1 MPQPLAPVDGASL
14 SGKERERFAA
24 QMFDNLAPK
33 YVRLNRLISWGA
45 DDRWRTQAIAA
56 AKITPGCTVLDLGT
70 GTGDLYIPAYSAAQP
85 GGQVIGLDISANM
98 LAVADERIRAAYPG
112 VPPQLHVRSAAA
124 TELPDASVDVVL
136 MGWVL
141 RNVGDRPAAYREIL
155 RVLKP
160 GGRFV
165 CVETSRP
172 GFWPFRAGNYVY
184 CSFVMPNIVRFMGGD
199 RASYEYLAK
208 TTVNFPRRHALS
220 AEWTQSGFRDVHSQ
234 PLMLGSIALHVGV
247 K

>member
-1 MPQPLAPVDGASL
+1 MPTVDGADL
-14 SGKERERFAA
+14 TGIDRERFATR
-24 QMFDNLAPK
+24 MFDGLAPK
-33 YVRLNRLISWGA
+33 YVRLNRLISLGA
-45 DDRWRTQAIAA
+45 DGRWRRTAIAWA
-56 AKITPGCTVLDLGT
+56 GIAPGNTVLDLGT
-70 GTGDLYIPAYSAAQP
+70 GTGDLYILAYRAAQP
-85 GGQVIGLDISANM
+85 GGRVIGLDISANM
-98 LAVADERIRAAYPG
+98 LGIADLRIRAAFPAST
-112 VPPQLHVRSAAA
+112 PELHVRSAEA

-141 RNVGDRPAAYREIL
+141 RNVGDRAATYREIL

-172 GFWPFRAGNYVY
+172 DYWPIRAGNYAY
-184 CSFVMPNIVRFMGGD
+184 CKFVMPNIVRLVGGD

-208 TTVNFPRRHALS
+208 TTVNFPRRRALE
-220 AEWTQSGFRDVHSQ
+220 AEWTVAGFREVRSA

>member
-1 MPQPLAPVDGASL
+1 MNTPLPVDGASL
-14 SGKERERFAA
+14 IGRERERFAA
-24 QMFDNLAPK
+24 RMFDSLAPK

-45 DDRWRTQAIAA
+45 DERWRRAAIAA
-56 AKITPGCTVLDLGT
+56 AGIAPGDTVLDLGT
-70 GTGDLYIPAYSAAQP
+70 GTGDLYIPAYRAAQP
-85 GGQVIGLDISANM
+85 GGRVIGLDISANM
-98 LAVADERIRAAYPG
+98 LGVADGRIRAAFPG
-112 VPPQLHVRSAAA
+112 IEPQLHVRSAEA

-184 CSFVMPNIVRFMGGD
+184 CKFVMPNIVRMVGGD

-208 TTVNFPRRHALS
+208 TTVNFPRRHALTE
-220 AEWTQSGFRDVHSQ
+220 EWMRAGFRAVRSR

>member
-1 MPQPLAPVDGASL
+1 MPAPTPIDGASL
-14 SGKERERFAA
+14 TGHERESFAA
-24 QMFDNLAPK
+24 GMFDALAPK
-33 YVRLNRLISWGA
+33 YVRLNRLITWGA
-45 DDRWRTQAIAA
+45 DDRWRRLAIAA
-56 AKITPGCTVLDLGT
+56 AGIAPGDTVLDLGT
-70 GTGDLYIPAYSAAQP
+70 GTGDLYIPAYRAAQP
-85 GGQVIGLDISANM
+85 GGRVIGLDISANM
-98 LAVADERIRAAYPG
+98 LAVADGRIRTAFPDTE
-112 VPPQLHVRSAAA
+112 PQLHVRPATA

-141 RNVGDRPAAYREIL
+141 RNVGDRPATYREIL

-165 CVETSRP
+165 CIETSRP
-172 GFWPFRAGNYVY
+172 GFWPFRAGNYLY
-184 CSFVMPNIVRFMGGD
+184 CKFLMPNLVRAAGGN

-208 TTVNFPRRHALS
+208 TTVNFPRRHDLT
-220 AEWTQSGFRDVHSQ
+220 AEWQRAGLRGVTSR

>member
-1 MPQPLAPVDGASL
+1 MPPPTDGASL
-14 SGKERERFAA
+14 TGQERERFAA
-24 QMFDNLAPK
+24 RMFDALAPK

-45 DDRWRTQAIAA
+45 DDRWRREAITDAGIEA
-56 AKITPGCTVLDLGT
+56 GDTVLDLGT
-70 GTGDLYIPAYSAAQP
+70 GTGDLYIPAFRAAQP
-85 GGQVIGLDISANM
+85 AGQVIGLDISANM
-98 LAVADERIRAAYPG
+98 LGVAAGRIREAFPG
-112 VPPQLHVRSAAA
+112 IEPQLHVRPAEA
-124 TELPDASVDVVL
+124 TELSDASVDVVL

-141 RNVGDRPAAYREIL
+141 RNVGDRPATYREIL
-155 RVLKP
+155 RILKP

-184 CSFVMPNIVRFMGGD
+184 CRFVMPNLVRMVGGD

-208 TTVNFPRRHALS
+208 TTVNFPHRHALTE
-220 AEWTQSGFRDVHSQ
+220 EWTAAGFRDVRSR

>member
-1 MPQPLAPVDGASL
+1 MNTPLPVDGASL
-14 SGKERERFAA
+14 TGRERERFAA
-24 QMFDNLAPK
+24 RMFDSLAPK

-45 DDRWRTQAIAA
+45 DERWRSTAIAA
-56 AKITPGCTVLDLGT
+56 AGIAPGDTVLDLGT
-70 GTGDLYIPAYSAAQP
+70 GTGDLYIPAYRAAQP
-85 GGQVIGLDISANM
+85 GGQVVGLDISANM
-98 LAVADERIRAAYPG
+98 LGVADGRIRAAFPG
-112 VPPQLHVRSAAA
+112 IEPQLDVRSAEA
-124 TELPDASVDVVL
+124 TGLPDSSVDVVL

-141 RNVGDRPAAYREIL
+141 RNVGDRPATYREIL

-184 CSFVMPNIVRFMGGD
+184 CKFVMPNIVRMVGGD
-199 RASYEYLAK
+199 RESYEYLAK
-208 TTVNFPRRHALS
+208 TTVNFPRRHALTE
-220 AEWTQSGFRDVHSQ
+220 EWTRAGFRDVRSR
-234 PLMLGSIALHVGV
+234 PLMLGSIALHVGA